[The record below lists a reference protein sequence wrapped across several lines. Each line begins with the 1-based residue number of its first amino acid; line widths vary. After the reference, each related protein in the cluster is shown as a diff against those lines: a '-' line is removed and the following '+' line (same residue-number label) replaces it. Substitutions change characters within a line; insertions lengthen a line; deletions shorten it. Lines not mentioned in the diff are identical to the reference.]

1 MEGKGRWKT
10 NKQMQAITNSKTRLV
25 SSVHIG
31 QRTVCWCLMSIC
43 RGQSA
48 LIGQILHVLAG
59 WAWQKYLAVVRCSP
73 LEPETRDETG
83 NSHRQYIDVSC
94 VWGCNTTNKYHSN
107 VPSISYTNIHSQNYT
122 LPCPALY
129 GVQGWSLKTAKLCR
143 KRKLEVFSL
152 GLFGNP
158 QISELIIFVKFTLYK
173 LYSLHFT
180 LTSVKYPQK
189 QVLAASSV
197 CRSGE
202 RTGTGLGAQAGS
214 SGEGGKVTSTRGQ
227 MYQ

>member
-1 MEGKGRWKT
+1 
-10 NKQMQAITNSKTRLV
+10 
-25 SSVHIG
+25 
-31 QRTVCWCLMSIC
+31 MSILN
-43 RGQSA
+43 RGQSVG
-48 LIGQILHVLAG
+48 LDRTNITYFSWLSLA
-59 WAWQKYLAVVRCSP
+59 KISCLAVVRCSP

-158 QISELIIFVKFTLYK
+158 QISELIIFVKFTLYT

-180 LTSVKYPQK
+180 LYTLYTLHFTLYTNLSEISTE
-189 QVLAASSV
+189 ASP
-197 CRSGE
+197 
-202 RTGTGLGAQAGS
+202 
-214 SGEGGKVTSTRGQ
+214 RGVFSL
-227 MYQ
+227 

>member
-1 MEGKGRWKT
+1 
-10 NKQMQAITNSKTRLV
+10 
-25 SSVHIG
+25 
-31 QRTVCWCLMSIC
+31 MSILD
-43 RGQSA
+43 RGQSVG
-48 LIGQILHVLAG
+48 LDRTNITCFSWLSLA
-59 WAWQKYLAVVRCSP
+59 KISCLAVVRCSP

-158 QISELIIFVKFTLYK
+158 QISELIIFVKFTLYTH
-173 LYSLHFT
+173 YSLHFT
-180 LTSVKYPQK
+180 LYTLHQPQWNIHRSK
-189 QVLAASSV
+189 SSRRLQFVGAGRGLALGWGHRLGPRGREVRSLLQEARCISNVSNCISSFV
-197 CRSGE
+197 NKNVDKSNNGHHR
-202 RTGTGLGAQAGS
+202 
-214 SGEGGKVTSTRGQ
+214 
-227 MYQ
+227 

>member
-1 MEGKGRWKT
+1 
-10 NKQMQAITNSKTRLV
+10 
-25 SSVHIG
+25 
-31 QRTVCWCLMSIC
+31 MSILD
-43 RGQSA
+43 RGQSVG
-48 LIGQILHVLAG
+48 LDRTNITCFSWLSLA
-59 WAWQKYLAVVRCSP
+59 KISCLAAVRCSP

-158 QISELIIFVKFTLYK
+158 QISELMIFVKFTLYTH
-173 LYSLHFT
+173 YSLHFT
-180 LTSVKYPQK
+180 LYTLHFTPTSVKYPQK

-214 SGEGGKVTSTRGQ
+214 SGEGGKVTSTEGQ